1 MKQNEL
7 DDDYNKS
14 NKQPSPWKG
23 STVEKCPNKMPKNVK
38 KKVKKHLFVS
48 SSNFLSEYFAIQV
61 LKNYS
66 ETHSS

>member
-38 KKVKKHLFVS
+38 KKVKKALVCVFIK
-48 SSNFLSEYFAIQV
+48 FP
-61 LKNYS
+61 
-66 ETHSS
+66 

>member
-38 KKVKKHLFVS
+38 KKSKKSTCLCLHQISLVSILLFR
-48 SSNFLSEYFAIQV
+48 F
-61 LKNYS
+61 
-66 ETHSS
+66 